1 MTTKGATQ
9 HLQESFRDLD
19 ITNISTSVDANEQYF
34 VGAGSPPAGGHNVQA
49 GGNILSSG
57 SRWVSFPKPFV
68 DTPYVVASYLN
79 EAIDSDS
86 MGTGIGAG
94 SITTG
99 SCIVVGSGTST
110 GSFTWLAMG
119 SGTW

>member
-34 VGAGSPPAGGHNVQA
+34 VGAGSPPTGGFNMQA
-49 GGNILSSG
+49 GGDILSSG

-68 DTPYVVASYLN
+68 GTPYVVASYLN
-79 EAIDSDS
+79 EAIDSTFIA
-86 MGTGIGAG
+86 TGISTG
-94 SITTG
+94 SVTTG

-110 GSFTWLAMG
+110 GSFTWMAMG
-119 SGTW
+119 SGMW